1 MLQVHLASD
10 RALPPPR
17 RPCSRPPCS
26 RPRMIP
32 ACLLTQQGRGA
43 GGVLPSV
50 VNPPAQNPPRAPIS
64 AWSKGQSL
72 LPPGPLQPSTGPV
85 ADSDLVLPLP
95 RPCRPPG
102 SSSSLH
108 PSNGSV
114 CGGLLSPCLQAFSQ
128 MSPSQTTHLAC
139 FPPFSFCSIYF
150 IITSRCLIR
159 RSPP

>member
-17 RPCSRPPCS
+17 RPCSTPPCS
-26 RPRMIP
+26 RPWMIP
-32 ACLLTQQGRGA
+32 ACLLTQQGWGT

-50 VNPPAQNPPRAPIS
+50 VNLPAQNPSRAPIS

-95 RPCRPPG
+95 PPCRPLG
-102 SSSSLH
+102 SSSSLLSQSSS
-108 PSNGSV
+108 PSNRS
-114 CGGLLSPCLQAFSQ
+114 GGGGCSHPAFR
-128 MSPSQTTHLAC
+128 PFLKCHL
-139 FPPFSFCSIYF
+139 PRPH
-150 IITSRCLIR
+150 T
-159 RSPP
+159 